1 MTPIE
6 KVAQKLKS
14 LGIGYT
20 SVEHP
25 PVFTTEE
32 ADKLIAGYAGTRTK
46 TLLLNNSNKTE
57 YYLVVMSDNV
67 RLDLKKFQS
76 TVQSTRLS
84 MASPERLKIKL
95 GVTPGSVSVF
105 GLLNNVDHDVR
116 VYFDEQ
122 IVSTEMLV
130 FHPND
135 NTQTWFIKTGDV
147 MKFVQEMGFE
157 PNIVAL

>member
-6 KVAQKLKS
+6 QVAQKIKS

-95 GVTPGSVSVF
+95 GVTPGSVSIF
-105 GLLNNVDHDVR
+105 G
-116 VYFDEQ
+116 
-122 IVSTEMLV
+122 
-130 FHPND
+130 
-135 NTQTWFIKTGDV
+135 
-147 MKFVQEMGFE
+147 
-157 PNIVAL
+157 

>member
-6 KVAQKLKS
+6 QVDQKLKS

-20 SVEHP
+20 SIEHQ

-32 ADKLIAGYAGTRTK
+32 ADKLIAGYAGTPTK

-57 YYLVVMSDNV
+57 YYLVVMSDNT

-84 MASPERLKIKL
+84 MASPERLKLKL
-95 GVTPGSVSVF
+95 GVTPGSVSIF
-105 GLLNNVDHDVR
+105 GLLNNIDHDVH
-116 VYFDEQ
+116 VYFDKQ
-122 IVSTEMLV
+122 IVSTETLV

-135 NTQTWFIKTGDV
+135 NTQTWFIRTDDIL
-147 MKFVQEMGFE
+147 KFVQEIGFE
-157 PNIVAL
+157 PSIFTL